1 MTTMIAFIVCL
12 IGFVGVG
19 LASVRKAKGSNTDY
33 YLASS
38 SVHPWIAGLSA
49 VATNNSGFLFIGVI
63 GFTFAMGMATAWMM
77 IAWIIG
83 DFLTSLFV
91 HRRLRQQ
98 TEATGE
104 ASFPSVVSKWGG
116 VNFAVWRRIAAV
128 VTILFLG
135 TYAAAQISA
144 GGKALQ
150 VMLDWTPEAG
160 AIISAILILAYS
172 AVGGIRASLWTDAAQ
187 SIVMVISMV
196 LLLSV
201 TIAELGGLAAAGE
214 QLAAIPGFLNL
225 FPTELSI
232 PGFLGALLF
241 GLGWGA
247 AGVGTVGQPHIM
259 IRFMSLERPDQI
271 AETRFWYYGFFIL
284 FYVLAIG
291 LGLLARIYMPE
302 LASGDTELALPLMS
316 VELLPSILVGVILA
330 GVFAATMSTAD
341 SLVLSCSASIT
352 HDLSPENLDRPWM
365 MKTATASVTMAALLF
380 ALFGSSS
387 VFSLVLGAWSMLACA
402 FGPLMLLLAMG
413 RRISEGVAIGIMV
426 VGVGVA
432 MAWNRMGPVDVINE
446 ALPGIVIPFLLG
458 LVLSKAAPVGAPDR
472 EAQALEARQAAE

>member
-1 MTTMIAFIVCL
+1 MTLFAFAVCL
-12 IGFVGVG
+12 LGFVGIG

-38 SVHPWIAGLSA
+38 SVRPWVAALSA

-63 GFTFAMGMATAWMM
+63 GYTFVDGLVAAWMM
-77 IAWIIG
+77 IAWILG

-116 VNFAVWRRIAAV
+116 SDFAIWRRLAAV

-172 AVGGIRASLWTDAAQ
+172 AVGGIRASIWTDAAQ
-187 SIVMVISMV
+187 SIVMVFALT
-196 LLLSV
+196 LLVVV
-201 TIAELGGLAAAGE
+201 TLVELGGPGAAGA
-214 QLAAIPGFLNL
+214 QLAEIPGFLDL
-225 FPTELSI
+225 FPTGLSV
-232 PGFLGALLF
+232 PGFLGAILF
-241 GLGWGA
+241 AFGWGA

-259 IRFMSLERPDQI
+259 IRFMSMERADQI
-271 AETRFWYYGFFIL
+271 GRVRFWYYGFFIV

-291 LGLLARIYMPE
+291 LGLLARIFMPE
-302 LASGDTELALPLMS
+302 LGSGDTELALPLMS

-352 HDLSPENLDRPWM
+352 HDLSPEKLDRPWM
-365 MKTATASVTMAALLF
+365 MKAATASVTMGALLI

-387 VFSLVLGAWSMLACA
+387 VFSLVLGTWSMLACA

-413 RRISEGVAIGIMV
+413 RRVTESVAIAMMAL
-426 VGVGVA
+426 GVGVA
-432 MAWNRMGPVDVINE
+432 VAWSRLGAVDVVNE
-446 ALPGIVIPFLLG
+446 ALPGMLVPFVLG
-458 LVLSKAAPVGAPDR
+458 LALSRKAPDGSPGR
-472 EAQALEARQAAE
+472 EAQVAAMRDAAE